1 MRAKEDDTRDSFFF
15 AITVYETTAVGGGG
29 KKSKQCFWEIASVDL
44 SLIFLMES
52 PSWKKG
58 EICVC
63 DHAF

>member
-1 MRAKEDDTRDSFFF
+1 MRAKEDDTRDSFLLLF
-15 AITVYETTAVGGGG
+15 ETTAVGGGG

-58 EICVC
+58 GISLSVC